1 MNENSSNLFESEM
14 NETCT
19 NINDALDAYY
29 IPTMYAIEFIFG
41 LIGNVIVISGYIF
54 CLKEWKCS
62 NIYLFNLSISDLVFI
77 CTLPMFVVYYGNGK
91 KWVFG
96 NLLCK
101 LNRYILYTNMYLSM
115 LFLACISIDRYLL
128 VSNPMRL
135 HIFQRKK
142 TAIFICIA
150 LWIFVTLEVV
160 PMLTF
165 IGPDG
170 VKTSDNSTVIKCV
183 DYASSGNATHNL
195 IYNICLTIFGFLLP
209 MCIMGIFCVKTARR
223 LKKLNQERSR
233 NITLE
238 KPLTLVILALVIFS
252 VLFTPYHIMRNA
264 RMVSRLDNIGL
275 SNCTILAIRAAYTIT
290 RPIAFLNTITNPI
303 FYFLFGDKFR
313 ETITSS
319 IKSHCLRNVL
329 QRAK

>member
-1 MNENSSNLFESEM
+1 M
-14 NETCT
+14 NETCS

-29 IPTMYAIEFIFG
+29 VPTMYAIEFILG
-41 LIGNVIVISGYIF
+41 LIGNVTVICGYIF

-96 NLLCK
+96 DLLCK
-101 LNRYILYTNMYLSM
+101 LNRYILYTNMYLSV

-128 VSNPMRL
+128 VSNPLKL
-135 HIFQRKK
+135 HVFQRKK

-170 VKTSDNSTVIKCV
+170 VRAHDNSTITKCV

-195 IYNICLTIFGFLLP
+195 IYNVYLTIFGFLLP
-209 MCIMGIFCVKTARR
+209 MCIMGIFCMKTARR
-223 LKKLNQERSR
+223 LKILSQERNR
-233 NITLE
+233 NNTLE
-238 KPLTLVILALVIFS
+238 KPLTLVILAIVIFS
-252 VLFTPYHIMRNA
+252 VFFTPYHIMRNV
-264 RMVSRLDNIGL
+264 RMVSRLDNIGF
-275 SNCTILAIRAAYTIT
+275 SRCTVLCIKAAYTIT
-290 RPIAFLNTITNPI
+290 RPLAFVSTITDPI
-303 FYFLFGDKFR
+303 LYFLFGDKFR
-313 ETITSS
+313 ETVMNS
-319 IKSHCLRNVL
+319 IKSHCL
-329 QRAK
+329 KMH